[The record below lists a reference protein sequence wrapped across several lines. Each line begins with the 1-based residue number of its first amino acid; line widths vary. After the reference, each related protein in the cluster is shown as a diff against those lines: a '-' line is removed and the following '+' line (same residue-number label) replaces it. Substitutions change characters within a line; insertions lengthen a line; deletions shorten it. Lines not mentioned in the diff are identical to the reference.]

1 MSCFSKQ
8 FNKSKEFTSLSQSVN
23 TLNAPIGVIGLSDI
37 TKCVAVHSLC
47 ENGKKAFVITP
58 DEASAAKAFE
68 CLSELQEGVLLYP
81 ARELTF
87 VEVAGVSRDFEY
99 IRLGVLSKI
108 IEGDYSVVIASASA
122 ACQYTMPPEELKKRT
137 FSISVNDEIDMSE
150 LERRLVLAGYSRYE
164 QVDGTSQFAVR
175 GGIIDIFPTY
185 LSEPVRIEL
194 WGDTVDTISSFD
206 IDTQRRTANV
216 NSVKIT
222 PANEV
227 LFEDSEKLADKIDAL
242 AKSLKGKA
250 IKAREKLYADS
261 QKLRDNCHLN
271 CLDKYLPLCYTSKGL
286 FDYADG
292 MLFAFESAR
301 IKEKSA
307 KLEKMY
313 IEELKW
319 FVEDGT
325 LCKGLDKF
333 SLNFQELT
341 DIYEK
346 NNAIYMDSLPRGS
359 FDTPIRHLSS
369 FSVQSFN
376 AWSGTLS
383 QLKEELFP
391 LVKSGYTVCMMAGTA
406 RAGRALA
413 DDIEEMGYSCVF
425 FEKRPSELQPKTINV
440 ITGTLQSGF
449 QISDIKLAVLTHSR
463 TNQSSKKPKKASSK
477 NAIHSL
483 DELVAGDYIVHNIH
497 GIGIFE
503 GIHALEI
510 NKVKKDYIKI
520 SYAKGDTL
528 YVPVTQLDL
537 VSKYIGPKNDAKV
550 KINRLGSTEWKKT
563 KARVRSSVKDMA
575 KELIA
580 LYSKRMS
587 VKGFAFSE
595 DSDMQRDFEL
605 RFEYDETDD
614 QLRCAEEIKHD
625 MEKSVP
631 MDRLLCGD
639 VGFGKTE
646 VALRAVFK
654 CITDSKQ
661 CAILVPTTV
670 LAMQHFQ
677 TALKRLEA
685 YPVKVEMISRFVS
698 PAKQK
703 EVLKGLENGSV
714 DVLIGTHKLLGKSV
728 KFKDLGLLIVDEE
741 QRFGVAQKEKIKE
754 KSPRVDVLTLSAT
767 PIPRTLNMAMSGI
780 RDMSLLEE
788 APGERHP
795 VQTYVVEYDAE
806 IVTEAMEREINRGGQ
821 CYFLHNNV
829 ETIEHRAMQIKKALP
844 DARVGIAHG
853 KMSEEQLSSVWRDLL
868 SGEIDILVC
877 TTIIETGVDVPNCN
891 TLIIENADRLGLAQ
905 LHQIRGRV
913 GRSSRR
919 AYAYFTFTRG
929 KELTD
934 IATRRLEAIREYTE
948 FGSGF
953 KIAMRDLEIRGAG
966 SLLGNRQHGH
976 MEAVGYDMYLKL
988 LEEAVAM
995 EKGEIADEE
1004 PVEKECLIDLAIDAN
1019 IPDSYIISTPQ
1030 RLSMYK
1036 RIANIRNDNDANDVY
1051 DELTDRFGAPPAC
1064 VWGLVEIALLR
1075 NTAMSLDITDIV
1087 ERNGSILFYSPNV
1100 DIKTVAVLNA
1110 FMKGRVM
1117 LSAGKKPYIAVKTS
1131 PSEATLETVRE
1142 TLKIMQQAKE
1152 HYSNQ
1157 SNDKKQNSDSVQ

>member
-1 MSCFSKQ
+1 MSCFSRE
-8 FNKSKEFTSLSQSVN
+8 FNKSSDYISLSRSID
-23 TLNAPIGVIGLSDI
+23 TLNAPVGAVGLCDVA
-37 TKCVAVHSLC
+37 KCFLIHSLC
-47 ENGKKAFVITP
+47 EKGEKAFVITP
-58 DEASAAKAFE
+58 DEATAVKVQES
-68 CLSELQEGVLLYP
+68 LSQLQGGVLLYP
-81 ARELTF
+81 SRELTF
-87 VEVAGVSRDFEY
+87 VEVAGVSREFEH
-99 IRLGVLSKI
+99 IRLGVLSRILK
-108 IEGDYSVVIASASA
+108 GDYSAVVMSANA
-122 ACQYTMPPEELKKRT
+122 ACQYTMPPEELEKRS
-137 FSISVNDEIDMSE
+137 FSISVNDELDIE
-150 LERRLVLAGYSRYE
+150 KLAQKLAFAGYVRYD

-175 GGIIDIFPTY
+175 GGIIDIFPPY
-185 LSEPVRIEL
+185 LDEPVRIEM
-194 WGDTVDTISSFD
+194 WGDNVDTISSFD
-206 IDTQRRTANV
+206 IYTQRRNKNLDTIQ
-216 NSVKIT
+216 IT

-227 LFEDSEKLADKIDAL
+227 LFDNTDRLIKKIEEV
-242 AKSLKGKA
+242 AKNLKGKA
-250 IKAREKLYADS
+250 IKAREKLYDDCD
-261 QKLRDNCHLN
+261 KLKNSVTPG
-271 CLDKYLPLCYTSKGL
+271 CLDKYLPLCYDSNGI
-286 FDYADG
+286 FDYFEG
-292 MLFAFESAR
+292 RLFVIESAR
-301 IKEKSA
+301 VKEKCQ
-307 KLEKMY
+307 KQERLNLED
-313 IEELKW
+313 LKW

-333 SLNFQELT
+333 ALNFSELT

-359 FDTPIRHLSS
+359 FDTPVRHLAN
-369 FSVQSFN
+369 FTVQTFN

-383 QLKEELFP
+383 QLKDDLFG
-391 LVKSGYTVCMMAGTA
+391 LVKGGYTVCIMAGTS

-413 DDIEEMGYSCVF
+413 EDIRDMGYDAVF
-425 FEKRPSELQPKTINV
+425 YEKYPSQFQQKAINV
-440 ITGTLQSGF
+440 ITGTMLAGF
-449 QISDIKLAVLTHSR
+449 QFSQIKFAFITHSKSS
-463 TNQSSKKPKKASSK
+463 QSTKKHKKVSSK

-483 DELVAGDYIVHNIH
+483 DELSVGDYIVHNIH

-503 GIHALEI
+503 GINALEI

-537 VSKYIGPKNDAKV
+537 VSKYIGPKEDTRV
-550 KINRLGSTEWKKT
+550 KINRLGSPEWKKT
-563 KARVRSSVKDMA
+563 KAKVRSSVKDMA

-580 LYSKRMS
+580 LYAKRMS
-587 VKGFAFSE
+587 TKGHAFME
-595 DSDMQRDFEL
+595 DSDLQRDFEL

-614 QLRCAEEIKHD
+614 QLRCSDEIKGD
-625 MEKSVP
+625 MEKKAP

-654 CITDSKQ
+654 CVAEGKQ

-677 TALKRLEA
+677 TALKRFEP
-685 YPVKVEMISRFVS
+685 YPVNVEMISRFVT
-698 PAKQK
+698 PTKQK
-703 EVLKGLENGSV
+703 EILKRLADGNV
-714 DVLIGTHKLLGKSV
+714 DVLIGTHKLLGKDI

-754 KSPRVDVLTLSAT
+754 KFPRVDVLTLSAT

-788 APGERHP
+788 APGERQP
-795 VQTYVVEYDAE
+795 VQTYVVEYDND
-806 IVTEAMEREINRGGQ
+806 IVIEAMEREINRGGQ
-821 CYFLHNNV
+821 CYYLHNNI
-829 ETIEHRAMQIKKALP
+829 ETIEHKAMQIKKALP
-844 DARVGIAHG
+844 QATIGIGHG
-853 KMSEEQLSSVWRDLL
+853 RMTEEQLSSVWNQLL
-868 SGEIDILVC
+868 NGEIDILVC

-891 TLIIENADRLGLAQ
+891 TLIIENADRMGLAQ

-966 SLLGNRQHGH
+966 SLLGSKQHGH

-995 EKGEIADEE
+995 EKGELKEE
-1004 PVEKECLIDLAIDAN
+1004 ETEEKECLIDVAIDAH
-1019 IPDSYIISTPQ
+1019 IPEDYIASTAH

-1036 RIANIRNDNDANDVY
+1036 RIANIKNDEDANDVY
-1051 DELTDRFGAPPAC
+1051 DELTDRFGQPPSA
-1064 VWGLVEIALLR
+1064 VWGLIEIALLR
-1075 NTAMSLDITDIV
+1075 NTAIGLNITEVIQ
-1087 ERNGSILFYSPNV
+1087 RNGSLLFYSKDV
-1100 DIKTVAVLNA
+1100 DIKTAAILNA
-1110 FMKGRVM
+1110 FMKGRVT
-1117 LSAGKKPYIAVKTS
+1117 LSAGKKPYIAVRLS
-1131 PSEATLETVRE
+1131 NNESNLETLRE
-1142 TLKIMQQAKE
+1142 TLKLMKQAKE
-1152 HYSNQ
+1152 HIKEQENLQ
-1157 SNDKKQNSDSVQ
+1157 